1 MQASSRKMQNY
12 TSNNQN
18 YRHLSKLKS
27 WGLNFIYVLLIIL
40 SLEKLSAQ
48 PFNDNYLSAA
58 NISLGANDF
67 EFGTFYSDTANI
79 NNAGNQAGEY
89 LLNPAYS
96 KTVWYRFSIPT
107 HRKIRIRVMQHPET
121 MPSNDVGF
129 VVYQS
134 TPGLPGAGNMAT
146 FTPLFSIGS
155 YSENVCLEQG
165 SYHIQVVGRNTANG
179 NVFVEVTSSAPDA
192 AAYDLMANPIQAGV
206 ITQQATAS
214 INWNCLSIE
223 TFDELCPSIADFE
236 DYTKS
241 AWLTFSTDNHV
252 DVLQLQLSGA
262 LSNYVVRLYQGNI
275 ATSGLAGVNMLYG
288 CALQDV
294 NIPLRFACD
303 ILQPNTTYSLQLIA
317 RFQETGLSTLSF
329 QELGEGMAQ
338 APFPVEA
345 GFSPLNQF
353 GQVDPITFPTGGN
366 TLEDYFACNS
376 LLSLATNQCGA
387 VNPANEI
394 VHNGV
399 TYAASTWFS
408 FELMAPSNVSFRI
421 GLESSACNGFNHNV
435 LFRMFEQTPDNNCGN
450 FQIPAGL
457 YHVGT
462 ANNQGI
468 INLPCVPPGK
478 YSIQLAGTY
487 NESNPFLCTSHLGR
501 KVTLRLQATSVGNNE
516 FALGFSNDVDRINAG
531 NALQNQVLYQ
541 SAPAAY
547 ACVKSVLP
555 DEFNCNP
562 NMDRAKYRQ
571 FVIDDANNDGV
582 PDSGTVEIRRIVY
595 PNTMNALNIKS
606 VLFRGDGNNLATSQN
621 TFSYPQTFNGLQPIY
636 TCPIYNQVIDTT
648 NFLSYCLTPGDYT
661 LMTIGDSLASGVTTR
676 PNFRFIRRN
685 TQFWNPL
692 NPNNLGDV
700 IAQNMSASAVVD
712 TFTCRANADM
722 IAGLNP
728 CNNSTKQVYREF
740 FLSQDARFTVSEQF
754 NQFSSFRIFQG
765 RASDGLAALSTATN
779 NASNCNTFY
788 STPTCATM
796 PAGWYTVVSYAQG
809 PDYNNSHN
817 PYGPLNGLNRPTRIT
832 VTADTTIVPGP
843 LFNRPFKTCV
853 ANNDQPIMLIN
864 NGDDDITARGANYT
878 LCTENFREPDDLPF
892 AGHPI
897 NGCVN
902 TTRTSYFVFK
912 IGQESNLR
920 IHGTG
925 SFRRQVYPID
935 VRTDSLLL
943 PTTNPLVP
951 CENTD
956 NNLVICRIQPGTY
969 TLVLFATAAQN
980 CNSVTPQLRIDTVGI
995 SRFDFAA
1002 NAYDFGNVPGDN
1014 VFYGGKVGDVNPYNP
1029 NLLPSND
1036 YFFCTTGASPSDPN
1050 SICIGSNFAGVYPDV
1065 PNNVYQG
1072 APGSVRRN
1080 LWYSFVIQGKG
1091 SVNVSLRNR
1100 TGNFDNSRSAMP
1112 VFSIYRSD
1120 ADGNLTIPEL
1130 LTANQLDSTMASG
1143 LVKIN
1148 DNITNPN
1155 FCTTT
1160 GTIGFSFIPDI
1171 CSLDTTKRRYFVLVD
1186 LNESQTLP
1194 VVQVDLQVR
1203 FNALNLVSSSAPY
1216 DFYSTANHIGYNET
1230 APPYNPDP
1238 LPPYTE
1244 VAGAWSDLS
1253 CATVDASDSTFTTD
1267 TCTAEKKSVWY
1278 RVNLGQSG
1286 LFSYYVESSNNP
1298 NFIGYV
1304 RLFRKN
1310 NSADTTLNNGFD
1322 LINPQYVSN
1331 ENGNQWFNFCLPQ
1344 GIYYIYIAT
1353 CNVQDISIVRP
1364 VVKLDN
1370 VPGNQQYD
1378 FYSDANYMGFNQT
1391 LPPYTQGFLPF
1402 YTNVAGAWGNLTC
1415 ATSDA
1420 SDANYNLGCLQQKKS
1435 IWYRFQTDEKG
1446 LFRYRLEKAGGGNLN
1461 NINTQLFR
1469 QTIAGDS
1476 VLGSGLTMIPHAFT
1490 SNQDGGTWLNY
1501 CLPPGDYYIFV
1512 STCTIQDTSVVRP
1525 LAYLDDVPGAQQ
1537 YDFYSTSN
1545 VVGFGQNNPP
1555 YNNAPIPF
1563 NTNHQ
1568 GAWGDLT
1575 CATSDASD
1583 ENFNNGCLATKKS
1596 LWYKVNLGEQAILRF
1611 YVENNAGGS
1620 PGTVNSLFKQV
1631 VDNDSIIGS
1640 GLQFIPVLSNV
1651 NVGGIS
1657 WASYCLAPGEY
1668 YIHISTCNIANTNL
1682 VRPVVFVESS
1692 PGDDCVN
1699 AINTVAN
1706 GPGVYN
1712 AETIIYCSTIGSGFG
1727 EDGSNMGC
1735 LLGPAGFYSA
1745 WFRFEYTGA
1754 ETVDLLF
1761 QMNLSNFFNYGNT
1774 GNVRYRL
1781 FYGNSCTSMVAGAE
1795 CTSNAFIN
1803 NSISCIS
1810 STVGTFYIQ
1819 VVYPVGATGT
1829 LGMRYT
1835 LTENTNVDCN
1845 PFNPFL
1851 MVADFLYQPNC
1862 AGDSVFF
1869 SNFSTTGANLEYLW
1883 DFGFPGGISSEFEPQ
1898 VAFPAGGGSFPVT
1911 LYVINPITNDTVSN
1925 QQTLNISE
1933 TGNPVNLGA
1942 NELACNGDT
1951 LQLGL
1956 NIPGAIYNWSTGAGG
1971 SQIQVTQAGIY
1982 WLEVDISGCFFAD
1995 TVEISFADLILDL
2008 GADTTFCPGQS
2019 LQLQPQLTPQAQ
2031 FSWDD
2036 GWGSLERSINVSG
2049 TYILEASLGTCSAT
2063 DTIQINETSLTF
2075 SLGND
2080 TIACLA
2086 NGLLIEPNIA
2096 ESVTYLWHDGS
2107 TNDSFTANAPG
2118 MVTLTVTY
2126 QSCLFGDSMQVAEID
2141 LSFDLGNDTTICNGT
2156 FLLLNP
2162 DAYPLADFLWNDGS
2176 TNGNVIAANAGLYE
2190 LTIQYEGCTYSDEIT
2205 IQNFDRP
2212 SVEIIFPTENP
2223 CPGDCF
2229 KLDPVLERT
2238 ESFFWISPTGAP
2250 VNNNSLFVC
2259 FEEYGWYH
2267 VSLIGQNY
2275 CGSDTA
2281 SHSYFMQADTTIA
2294 VYADTTIFAGDTAY
2308 VWVTGGSQYQWFTN
2322 GAALFCDTCAMNAGV
2337 FTRPTEVYIQ
2347 LTDQYGCPV
2356 SDTVRI
2362 DIFEDFGIYVPNAFS
2377 PNNADGL
2384 NDVFEIKSYG
2394 VSSLNVEI
2402 FSRSGALV
2410 FSSYDDG
2417 KFWDGRMNGRIVQ
2430 SDVYV
2435 VRIEYESFEGAR
2447 KKFIGKV
2454 LLL

>member
-1 MQASSRKMQNY
+1 MI
-12 TSNNQN
+12 
-18 YRHLSKLKS
+18 
-27 WGLNFIYVLLIIL
+27 FILAFTKVN
-40 SLEKLSAQ
+40 AQ
-48 PFNDNYLSAA
+48 PFNDSFA
-58 NISLGANDF
+58 NASSIQLGANNFD
-67 EFGTFYSDTANI
+67 FGTFYSDTVSIAN
-79 NNAGNQAGEY
+79 ATNQAGEH
-89 LLNPAYS
+89 LLNPAYG
-96 KTVWYRFSIPT
+96 KTVWYRFAIPT

-129 VVYQS
+129 VVYQ
-134 TPGLPGAGNMAT
+134 TIPGLPNAGNMAT

-179 NVFVEVTSSAPDA
+179 NVFVEVTSSPPDA
-192 AAYDLMANPIQAGV
+192 ATYDLAATPISIGA

-223 TFDELCPSIADFE
+223 TFDELCPSIPNHE

-241 AWLTFSTDNHV
+241 AWLTFSTDAHV
-252 DVLQLQLSGA
+252 DVLQFVLTGA
-262 LSNYVVRLYQGNI
+262 LSNYVVRLYQGNV
-275 ATSGLAGVNMLYG
+275 ATLGINGLNLLYG
-288 CALQDV
+288 CTLQNV
-294 NIPLRFACD
+294 GVPLRFACEL
-303 ILQPNTTYSLQLIA
+303 LQANSTYSLQLIA
-317 RFQETGLSTLSF
+317 RYQETGLSTLTF
-329 QELGEGMAQ
+329 QELGEGSTQ
-338 APFPVEA
+338 APFPIEA
-345 GFSPLNQF
+345 GFSALNQF
-353 GQVDPITFPTGGN
+353 GQVDPSSWPAAGN
-366 TLEDYFACNS
+366 TLTDHFACNG
-376 LLSLATNQCGA
+376 LLSNVVNQCGT
-387 VNPANEI
+387 VNPANETI
-394 VHNGV
+394 HNGV
-399 TYAASTWFS
+399 SYAATAWFT
-408 FELMAPSNVSFRI
+408 FELTSPANLSFRI

-435 LFRMFEQTPDNNCGN
+435 LFRLFEQTPDNNCTN
-450 FQIPAGL
+450 FQFPGSL
-457 YHVGT
+457 YHAGT

-468 INLPCVPPGK
+468 IQLPCVPPGR
-478 YSIQLAGTY
+478 YSVQLAGTFDS
-487 NESNPFLCTSHLGR
+487 NNPFLCTSHFGR
-501 KVTLRLQATSVGNNE
+501 RVSLRLQASSVGNNE
-516 FALGFSNDVDRINAG
+516 FALGFSNDVDHINAG
-531 NALQNQVLYQ
+531 NALQNNVLH
-541 SAPAAY
+541 SANPASY

-555 DEFNCNP
+555 AEFTCNP

-571 FVIDDANNDGV
+571 FVIGDANGDGV
-582 PDSGTVEIRRIVY
+582 ADSGTVEIRRIVY
-595 PNTMNALNIKS
+595 PNTLNNLNIKS
-606 VLFRGDGNNLATSQN
+606 VLFNGDANSLATAQN
-621 TFSYPQTFNGLQPIY
+621 TFAYPQTFSGLQPMF

-648 NFLSYCLTPGDYT
+648 NFLSYCLTPGNYT
-661 LMTIGDSLASGVTTR
+661 LVTLGDSLASGVSTR
-676 PNFRFIRRN
+676 PTFRFIRRN

-700 IAQNMSASAVVD
+700 IAQNMSVSAVVD
-712 TFTCRANADM
+712 TFTCRANADV

-728 CNNSTKQVYREF
+728 CNNSSKQIYREF

-754 NQFSSFRIFQG
+754 NQFSTFRIFQG
-765 RASDGLAALSTATN
+765 RASDGLGSLISAPH

-788 STPTCATM
+788 STPTCVTM

-809 PDYNNSHN
+809 PDYNNTHN

-832 VTADTTIVPGP
+832 VSADTTIVPGP
-843 LFNRPFKTCV
+843 LFNRPFKACV

-864 NGDDDITARGANYT
+864 NGNADVTARGATYT
-878 LCTENFREPDDLPF
+878 LCTENFREPEDLPF
-892 AGHPI
+892 SDHPI
-897 NGCVN
+897 NGCAN
-902 TTRTSYFVFK
+902 TTRTSYYVFK

-925 SFRRQVYPID
+925 NFRRQVYPID
-935 VRTDSLLL
+935 VRTDSLLF
-943 PTTNPLVP
+943 PNTTPLVP

-956 NNLVICRIQPGTY
+956 NNLVFCRIQPGTY

-1036 YFFCTTGASPSDPN
+1036 YFFCTTGASPSDPG
-1050 SICIGSNFAGVYPDV
+1050 SACIGTHFAGVYPDEL
-1065 PNNVYQG
+1065 NKVYQG

-1091 SVNVSLRNR
+1091 TVTVNLRNR
-1100 TGNFDNSRSAMP
+1100 TGNFDNSRNALPTMSL
-1112 VFSIYRSD
+1112 YRSN
-1120 ADGNLTIPEL
+1120 ADGNLSIPEL
-1130 LTANQLDSTMASG
+1130 LAANQLDSTLASG
-1143 LVKIN
+1143 LVKLD
-1148 DNITNPN
+1148 DNILNPF
-1155 FCTTT
+1155 FCITE

-1171 CSLDTTKRRYFVLVD
+1171 CSLDTIKRRYFVLVD

-1203 FNALNLVSSSAPY
+1203 FNALNIVSSSAPY
-1216 DFYSTANHIGYNET
+1216 DFFSTANHVGHNET
-1230 APPYNPDP
+1230 APPYNLAP

-1253 CATVDASDSTFTTD
+1253 CATADAADSTFVTD
-1267 TCTAEKKSVWY
+1267 TCTSEKKSVWY
-1278 RVNLGQSG
+1278 RVNLGQNG
-1286 LFSYYVESSNNP
+1286 LFSFYIESSNNP
-1298 NFIGYV
+1298 NFNGYV
-1304 RLFRKN
+1304 ALFRKN
-1310 NSADTTLNNGFD
+1310 NSPDTTLNNGFD

-1344 GIYYIYIAT
+1344 GEYYIYIAT
-1353 CNVQDISIVRP
+1353 CNIQDISIVRP
-1364 VVKLDN
+1364 VIKLDN

-1378 FYSDANYMGFNQT
+1378 YYSDANYLGFNQT
-1391 LPPYTQGFLPF
+1391 LPPYNEDYFPF
-1402 YTNVAGAWGNLTC
+1402 YTTVAGAWGNLTC

-1420 SDANYNLGCLQQKKS
+1420 ADENYNLGCLAQKKS

-1446 LFRYRLEKAGGGNLN
+1446 LFRFRLEKAGGGGLN
-1461 NINTQLFR
+1461 NIQTQLFR
-1469 QTIAGDS
+1469 QTIPGDS
-1476 VLGSGLTMIPHAFT
+1476 VLGNGLTFIPHAFM
-1490 SNQDGGTWLNY
+1490 SNQNGANWWNY
-1501 CLPPGDYYIFV
+1501 CLPPGEYFIFV
-1512 STCTIQDTSVVRP
+1512 STCVIQDTSVLRP
-1525 LAYLDDVPGAQQ
+1525 IAYLDDVPGAQQ
-1537 YDFYSTSN
+1537 YDFYSTAN
-1545 VVGFGQNNPP
+1545 VVGFGQNNLP
-1555 YNNAPIPF
+1555 YNHSPIPF
-1563 NTNHQ
+1563 NTNHF

-1620 PGTVNSLFKQV
+1620 PATVNSLFKQV
-1631 VDNDSIIGS
+1631 VDNDSIIGN

-1651 NVGGIS
+1651 NVGGIT

-1668 YIHISTCNIANTNL
+1668 YIHISTCNIGNINV

-1699 AINTVAN
+1699 AISTVAN

-1735 LLGPAGFYSA
+1735 LLGPDGFYSA
-1745 WFRFEYTGA
+1745 WFRFEYTGS

-1761 QMNLSNFFNYGNT
+1761 QMNLSNFFNYGST
-1774 GNVRYRL
+1774 ANVRYRL
-1781 FYGNSCTSMVAGAE
+1781 FYGTSCSTMVAGAE

-1803 NSISCIS
+1803 NSISCITS
-1810 STVGTFYIQ
+1810 SVGTFYIQ

-1869 SNFSTTGANLEYLW
+1869 SNFSTTGANLEYVW
-1883 DFGFPGGISSEFEPQ
+1883 DFGFPGGESTEFEPQ
-1898 VAFPAGGGSFPVT
+1898 VAFPAGGGTFPVT
-1911 LYVINPITNDTVSN
+1911 LMVINPITGDTVSN

-1933 TGNPVNLGA
+1933 TGNPVNIG
-1942 NELACNGDT
+1942 NNQTVCTGDT
-1951 LQLGL
+1951 IILGL
-1956 NIPGAIYNWSTGAGG
+1956 NISGAIYNWSTGSSS
-1971 SQIQVTQAGIY
+1971 SQIQVTQSGIY
-1982 WLEVDISGCFFAD
+1982 WLEVDIGGCFFAD
-1995 TVEISFADLILDL
+1995 TVEISFADLFLDL
-2008 GADTTFCPGQS
+2008 GADTSYCPGES
-2019 LQLQPQLTPQAQ
+2019 FTIQPSLTPQAS
-2031 FSWDD
+2031 FSWLD
-2036 GWGSLERSINVSG
+2036 GWSTLSRTISVSG
-2049 TYILEASLGTCSAT
+2049 TYIIQAQLGNCSAL
-2063 DTIQINETSLTF
+2063 DTIAITQTSLTF

-2080 TIACLA
+2080 TTACLA
-2086 NGLLIEPNIA
+2086 NGLLIQPNIQ
-2096 ESVTYLWHDGS
+2096 ETVSYLWHDGS
-2107 TNDSFTANAPG
+2107 SDTSFTALSPG
-2118 MVTLTVTY
+2118 MVGLTVTY
-2126 QSCLFGDSMQVAEID
+2126 QSCPFSDSLMVNELD
-2141 LSFDLGNDTTICNGT
+2141 LSFSLGNDTTICNGT

-2162 DAYPLADFLWNDGS
+2162 DAYPLAEFLWNDGS
-2176 TNGNVIAANAGLYE
+2176 TGGSVIADQAGTYD
-2190 LTIQYEGCTYSDEIT
+2190 LTIQYEGCSFSDLIEIQTY
-2205 IQNFDRP
+2205 DRP
-2212 SVEIIFPTENP
+2212 PVEIIFPAENP

-2229 KLDPVLERT
+2229 KLDPVLERA
-2238 ESFFWISPTGAP
+2238 ESFYWISPNGTQI
-2250 VNNNSLFVC
+2250 NNNSLLVC

-2267 VSLIGQNY
+2267 VSLIATNY

-2281 SHSYFMQADTTIA
+2281 QHSYHMQLDTTIV

-2308 VWVTGGSQYQWFTN
+2308 VWVNGGSQYQWYTTD
-2322 GAALFCDTCAMNAGV
+2322 LPVFCDTCASTAGV
-2337 FTRPTEVYIQ
+2337 FIRPTDIFIE

-2356 SDTVRI
+2356 KDTVHI
-2362 DIFEDFGIYVPNAFS
+2362 DIYEDFGIYVPNAFS

-2394 VSSLNVEI
+2394 VRSLNVEI
-2402 FSRSGALV
+2402 FARSGTLV
-2410 FSSYDDG
+2410 FSSYNDG
-2417 KFWDGRMNGRIVQ
+2417 KNWDGRMNGRIVQ

-2454 LLL
+2454 LVL